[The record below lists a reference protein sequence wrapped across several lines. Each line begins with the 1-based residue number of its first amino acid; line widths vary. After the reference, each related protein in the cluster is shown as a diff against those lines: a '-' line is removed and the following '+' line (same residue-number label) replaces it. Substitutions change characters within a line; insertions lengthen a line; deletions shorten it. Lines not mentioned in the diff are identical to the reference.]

1 MTKSSTIN
9 LNDTSSKVYE
19 TRENSATNLPRQPIH
34 LANLTRGSTSVLSHQ
49 STKSPLFL
57 LKNM

>member
-1 MTKSSTIN
+1 MTQAAKYM
-9 LNDTSSKVYE
+9 K
-19 TRENSATNLPRQPIH
+19 RENSATNLPRQPIH

-49 STKSPLFL
+49 RTKSPLFL